1 MKQLPPANQQPPS
14 HPSGIPNAERQW
26 GMFSHLSAFST
37 LVGVPFG
44 NILGP
49 LVMFL
54 IKKDEYRFGGDQAK
68 EALNFN
74 ISCTLYGIISLVL
87 CLVFVGFILLFV
99 LAIFWIIVTIIAAVK
114 SNEGVFYR
122 YPFCIRF
129 VS

>member
-1 MKQLPPANQQPPS
+1 
-14 HPSGIPNAERQW
+14 
-26 GMFSHLSAFST
+26 MFSHLSAFST